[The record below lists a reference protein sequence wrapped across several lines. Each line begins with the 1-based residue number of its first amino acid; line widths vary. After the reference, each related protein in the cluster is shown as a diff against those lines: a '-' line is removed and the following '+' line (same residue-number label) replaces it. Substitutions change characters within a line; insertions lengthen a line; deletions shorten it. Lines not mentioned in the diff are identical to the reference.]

1 MQRFFL
7 LFEHATVG
15 IASYVSWS
23 GSEALCKMDFA
34 SIKTGCFFN
43 YETYT
48 DIISSLSSLFRSENA
63 GNMLT

>member
-7 LFEHATVG
+7 LFEHAIVG
-15 IASYVSWS
+15 IAPTLARAEVKHCLKWTLLQSKQDV
-23 GSEALCKMDFA
+23 
-34 SIKTGCFFN
+34 FFN

-48 DIISSLSSLFRSENA
+48 DLISSLSSLFRSENG